1 MSSIEVRSVTKYF
14 GNVVA
19 LKDVSASFAP
29 GEVTC
34 ILGDNGAGKSTLIKI
49 LAGVHVPDEGEYLVN
64 GEPVSF
70 QSPRDALDHGIA
82 TVYQDLA
89 MIPLMSVW
97 RNFFLGNEP
106 VRGKGL
112 GRRLDVGTAKR
123 TVREEMG
130 KMGIDIR
137 DPEQPVGTMSGGERQ
152 SLAIA
157 RAVYYGAKVLILDEP
172 TAALGVKQAG
182 IVLRHIVMAKKR
194 GLTVL
199 LISHNPNH
207 AYPVGDHFLVLRRG
221 GLEGD
226 FRKEELPLERLMTL
240 MAGGEDLRQL
250 SDELERVAQATGE
263 EELARAAQDIDRE
276 MQELS
281 EMGKGQSED

>member
-49 LAGVHVPDEGEYLVN
+49 LAGVHLPDEGEYLVN